1 MYLHSQLSLNIF
13 LPLSLLY
20 TINSDYITALVPEAA
35 ELPPPDIRFPGICE
49 PLSILG
55 TFPEQAKLAE
65 IAKYSHY
72 VVQPVK
78 FAEDGALVEEEP
90 PKPKK
95 APPRRR
101 FR

>member
-1 MYLHSQLSLNIF
+1 M
-13 LPLSLLY
+13 
-20 TINSDYITALVPEAA
+20 
-35 ELPPPDIRFPGICE
+35 
-49 PLSILG
+49 SILG

-65 IAKYSHY
+65 FATYSHC

>member
-1 MYLHSQLSLNIF
+1 MIG
-13 LPLSLLY
+13 
-20 TINSDYITALVPEAA
+20 
-35 ELPPPDIRFPGICE
+35 PDK
-49 PLSILG
+49 ILG
-55 TFPEQAKLAE
+55 VTAKTVEQAKLAE